1 MSLPPNWTPDGTE
14 PDPMHHIPLRP
25 RPRACISAYHG
36 PDVPCVDWTPCLLD
50 SAWPAGRPRE
60 LWAAPLPSRA
70 LTGIGRTPE
79 PARIES
85 AGTRARMSF

>member
-25 RPRACISAYHG
+25 RPRACISADHG

-50 SAWPAGRPRE
+50 SSWPDVRPR
-60 LWAAPLPSRA
+60 AVGCPS
-70 LTGIGRTPE
+70 PE
-79 PARIES
+79 PRANWDRPHPGARS
-85 AGTRARMSF
+85 H